1 MEPHS
6 RYLLSCAAALCLLGA
21 LVPCYAGQ
29 GVNPIGVWQL
39 VSYTATDP
47 STGTSTQPF
56 GADARGLA
64 IYSAGGHMSLLVTG
78 RERAPA
84 GAGALS
90 RSELRAQWLD
100 SMFAYTGTF
109 TVTGDQLTIHIETA
123 WQPDWVGTVKTRTLK
138 LSHDIL
144 TVTTPPMTSPVNGKT
159 YISVTRFKRV
169 E

>member
-1 MEPHS
+1 MKTHP
-6 RYLLSCAAALCLLGA
+6 RYLLATALLAFCCALA
-21 LVPCYAGQ
+21 PCSARP
-29 GVNPIGVWQL
+29 GVNPVGVWQL

-47 STGTSTQPF
+47 STGTITQPF

-64 IYSAGGHMSLLVTG
+64 IYSAGGHMSLLVAG
-78 RERAPA
+78 RERAA
-84 GAGALS
+84 AASNASS

-109 TVTGDQLTIHIETA
+109 TVQGDQLTIHIETA
-123 WQPDWVGTVKTRTLK
+123 WHPDWVGTVKKRTLE

-144 TVTTPPMTSPVNGKT
+144 TVTTPPMTSPVDGKT
-159 YISVTRFKRV
+159 YISVTRFKRL

>member
-1 MEPHS
+1 MKTHP
-6 RYLLSCAAALCLLGA
+6 RYLLPAAVLAFCCELA
-21 LVPCYAGQ
+21 PCSAGP
-29 GVNPIGVWQL
+29 GVNPVGVWQL

-47 STGTSTQPF
+47 STGTTTQPF

-64 IYSAGGHMSLLVTG
+64 IYSAGGHMSLLVAARDRGPAATG
-78 RERAPA
+78 T
-84 GAGALS
+84 LS
-90 RSELRAQWLD
+90 SSGLRARWLD

-109 TVTGDQLTIHIETA
+109 TVQGDQLTIHIETA
-123 WQPDWVGTVKTRTLK
+123 WHPDWVDTVKTRTLT

-144 TVTTPPMTSPVNGKT
+144 TVSTPPMTSPVDGKT